1 MKEKLEGFSLNER
14 LEQIE
19 HLLEKDKYKEAWL
32 GLKEVETQGDLNTS
46 SLDKGLYYYL
56 SAVALYA
63 LGRYG
68 ESLEN
73 GERAFEL
80 YKNTIENKRISQV
93 QTILGKSYLALGR
106 LKQAENEFRDSVAT
120 CRRID
125 EEKGIILSYNKL
137 AQICFIRSD
146 YVRAIEYLKECIPY
160 LEKSKDWVTLG
171 VFQRNL
177 GRIYTLTGELDL
189 AEKHLL
195 FNLKETKKAG
205 QEINLARSLL
215 SLGYLKLLKRE
226 FKRSSSY
233 FLRAFQLLSRNES
246 LRDLAIY
253 YEYQGELHF
262 QQKRLEE
269 AKSSFLK
276 AIEIGEKIAPEGGI
290 ISQSYRLLAELDLKR
305 KDPEKASEDVE
316 KSLKVSKALGEKLEE
331 GLAYKISGEIYS
343 LKNEKDK
350 SREAFEKS
358 VTLLEEINARYEQIK
373 VYLSLSF
380 SQGFDYPEKLNYLG
394 KAKKLSTEL
403 NLRYFEGL
411 IELARARLDFESGN
425 LENSLYALDKAVKIF
440 AELKEEENLSLCGN
454 LREEIEGSLSQKS
467 LSAEN
472 EFKLFRKYFSDT
484 EYKNVQE
491 GSLDERLGVLAS
503 KTQAERGFIVYRN
516 GAAEE
521 STFPSLYNIE
531 SDKAKN
537 LTRSLVPSNSFNT
550 SPADNQDQSFK
561 PLIFTHP
568 SSIQKVLENGKIN
581 SLLLIPLITGEEI
594 CGFIYL
600 DRVNNFSSFT
610 QKELNFAVAFAD
622 LVALKLSELQK
633 KNLQEDN
640 LRLRKLLEERCSFS
654 QIITRNSQMLKIL
667 WKLEQIKDTNLSV
680 LFEGETG
687 TGKDFLAKAL
697 HYSSSRKDKNFVAVN
712 CAALPEPLL
721 ESELFGH
728 KKGSYT
734 GATFD
739 KKGLFEE
746 ADGGTLYLDEI
757 GDLSPSIQVKLLRV
771 LEEKVI
777 TRLGETK
784 PKKIDIRIVAST
796 NKNLEEEV
804 AQGRF
809 RKDLYFRLNA
819 VNLKLLPLRERKED
833 IPLLVDYFIKTHS
846 KGDQKALSLK
856 PLILEL
862 CSEYDWPGNVR
873 ELENETK
880 RILAYSQSDEF
891 KLEELL
897 SDKFPL
903 PKEFK
908 KESLSLYERL
918 SLLEKQYILKALIEN
933 QWVKKFA
940 AQSLKIP
947 ESSLRFKM
955 KQHQLQVPQK

>member
-1 MKEKLEGFSLNER
+1 MKENLEGLSFKER

-32 GLKEVETQGDLNTS
+32 GLNEVETQGGLNTT
-46 SLDKGLYYYL
+46 SLDMGVFYYL
-56 SAVALYA
+56 SAVALYD
-63 LGRYG
+63 LGRYD
-68 ESLEN
+68 ESLES
-73 GERAFEL
+73 GKKSFEL
-80 YKNTIENKRISQV
+80 FKNTLENKRIAQV
-93 QTILGKSYLALGR
+93 QFTLGNDYLALGK
-106 LKQAENEFRDSVAT
+106 LKQAENEFRDSIAT

-137 AQICFIRSD
+137 AQISFIRSD
-146 YVRAIEYLKECIPY
+146 YAQAIEYLKECIPY
-160 LEKSKDWVTLG
+160 LEKIKDWVNLG

-177 GRIYTLTGELDL
+177 GRIYTLSGELDL

-195 FNLKETKKAG
+195 SNIKETKKAG
-205 QEINLARSLL
+205 QEINLSRCLL
-215 SLGYLKLLKRE
+215 SLGYLRLLKRE
-226 FKRSSSY
+226 FKKASSY

-253 YEYQGELHF
+253 YEYQGELYY

-269 AKSSFLK
+269 AESCYLK

-305 KDPEKASEDVE
+305 KDLEKALGDVE
-316 KSLKVSKALGEKLEE
+316 NSLKVSKALGEKLEE

-343 LKNEKDK
+343 LKNEKAK
-350 SREAFEKS
+350 SREAFEKG
-358 VTLLEEINARYEQIK
+358 VNLLEEINAKYEQIK
-373 VYLSLSF
+373 IYISLSY
-380 SQGFDYPEKLNYLG
+380 SQGFDYPEKQNYLG
-394 KAKKLSTEL
+394 KAKKLSSEL
-403 NLRYFEGL
+403 GLRYFEGL
-411 IELARARLDFESGN
+411 SEFVRARIEFEFDN
-425 LENSLYALDKAVKIF
+425 FENSIYSLDKAEKIF
-440 AELKEEENLSLCGN
+440 EELEEKENLSLCSD
-454 LREEIEGSLSQKS
+454 LRDEIEKS
-467 LSAEN
+467 LSLKSLSSEN

-484 EYKNVQE
+484 EYQDIQE
-491 GSLDERLGVLAS
+491 GSLEERLMVLAS
-503 KTQAERGFIVYRN
+503 KIQAERGFIVYRN
-516 GAAEE
+516 GVAEE
-521 STFPSLYNIE
+521 PSCPSLYNIE
-531 SDKAKN
+531 PDKARN
-537 LTRSLVPSNSFNT
+537 LAKSLVPSNSFNL
-550 SPADNQDQSFK
+550 SSADLKNNPFK

-568 SSIQKVLENGKIN
+568 TSVQKVLENGKIN
-581 SLLLIPLITGEEI
+581 SLLLIPLLTGEEV

-610 QKELNFAVAFAD
+610 QKELNFAVAFSD
-622 LVALKLSELQK
+622 LLALKLSELQK
-633 KNLQEDN
+633 KSLQEDN
-640 LRLRKLLEERCSFS
+640 FRLRKLLEERCSFS
-654 QIITRNSQMLKIL
+654 QIITRSSQMLKIL

-687 TGKDFLAKAL
+687 TGKDFLGKAL

-819 VNLKLLPLRERKED
+819 VNLKLPPLRERRED

-862 CSEYDWPGNVR
+862 CSEYDWPGNIR

-880 RILAYSQSDEF
+880 RIIAYSQSDEF

-940 AQSLKIP
+940 AQALKIP

>member
-1 MKEKLEGFSLNER
+1 MKENLEGLSFKER

-32 GLKEVETQGDLNTS
+32 GLKEVETQGGLNTT
-46 SLDKGLYYYL
+46 SLDMGVFYYL
-56 SAVALYA
+56 SAVALYD
-63 LGRYG
+63 LGRYD
-68 ESLEN
+68 ESLES
-73 GERAFEL
+73 GKKSFEL
-80 YKNTIENKRISQV
+80 FKNTLENKRIAQV
-93 QTILGKSYLALGR
+93 QFTLGNDYLALGK
-106 LKQAENEFRDSVAT
+106 LKQAENEFRDSIAT

-137 AQICFIRSD
+137 AQISFIRSD
-146 YVRAIEYLKECIPY
+146 YAQAIEYLKECIPY
-160 LEKSKDWVTLG
+160 LEKIKDWVNLG

-177 GRIYTLTGELDL
+177 GRIYTLSGELDL

-195 FNLKETKKAG
+195 SNIKETKKAG
-205 QEINLARSLL
+205 QEINLSRCLL
-215 SLGYLKLLKRE
+215 SLGYLRLLKRE
-226 FKRSSSY
+226 FKKASSY

-253 YEYQGELHF
+253 YEYQGELYY

-269 AKSSFLK
+269 AESCYLK

-305 KDPEKASEDVE
+305 KDLEKALGDVE
-316 KSLKVSKALGEKLEE
+316 NSLKVSKALGEKLEE

-343 LKNEKDK
+343 LKNEKAK
-350 SREAFEKS
+350 SREAFEKG
-358 VTLLEEINARYEQIK
+358 VNLLEEINAKYEQIK
-373 VYLSLSF
+373 IYISLSY
-380 SQGFDYPEKLNYLG
+380 SQGFDYPEKQNYLG
-394 KAKKLSTEL
+394 KAKKLSSEL
-403 NLRYFEGL
+403 GLRYFEGL
-411 IELARARLDFESGN
+411 SEFVRARIEFEFDN
-425 LENSLYALDKAVKIF
+425 FENSIYSLDKAEKIF
-440 AELKEEENLSLCGN
+440 EELEEKENLSLCSD
-454 LREEIEGSLSQKS
+454 LRDEIEKS
-467 LSAEN
+467 LSLKSLSSEN

-484 EYKNVQE
+484 EYQDIQE
-491 GSLDERLGVLAS
+491 GSLEERLMVLAS
-503 KTQAERGFIVYRN
+503 KIQAERGFIVYRN
-516 GAAEE
+516 GVAEE
-521 STFPSLYNIE
+521 PSCPSLYNIE
-531 SDKAKN
+531 PDKARN
-537 LTRSLVPSNSFNT
+537 LAKSLVPSNSFNL
-550 SPADNQDQSFK
+550 SSADLKNNPFK

-568 SSIQKVLENGKIN
+568 TSVQKVLENGKIN
-581 SLLLIPLITGEEI
+581 SLLLIPLLTGEEV

-610 QKELNFAVAFAD
+610 QKELNFAVAFSD
-622 LVALKLSELQK
+622 LLALKLSELQK
-633 KNLQEDN
+633 KSLQEDN
-640 LRLRKLLEERCSFS
+640 FRLRKLLEERCSFS
-654 QIITRNSQMLKIL
+654 QIITRSSQMLKIL

-687 TGKDFLAKAL
+687 TGKDFLGKAL

-819 VNLKLLPLRERKED
+819 VNLKLPPLRERRED

-873 ELENETK
+873 
-880 RILAYSQSDEF
+880 
-891 KLEELL
+891 
-897 SDKFPL
+897 
-903 PKEFK
+903 
-908 KESLSLYERL
+908 
-918 SLLEKQYILKALIEN
+918 
-933 QWVKKFA
+933 
-940 AQSLKIP
+940 
-947 ESSLRFKM
+947 
-955 KQHQLQVPQK
+955 